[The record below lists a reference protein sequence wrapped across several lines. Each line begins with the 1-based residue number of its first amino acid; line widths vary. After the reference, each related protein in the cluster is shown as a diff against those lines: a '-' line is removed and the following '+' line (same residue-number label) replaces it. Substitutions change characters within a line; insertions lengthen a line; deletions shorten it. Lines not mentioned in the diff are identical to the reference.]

1 MIYAMHDAASAAML
15 PARMWAGAASAAL
28 RMPGGPDYLTWPSRA
43 AVAWAE
49 VTDDVLRPRGKPAW
63 NIKVRRGASEGV
75 AEEVVLDRPFVRL
88 LRFIAPGAAGGL
100 RVLLVAPMSGHHATL
115 LRGTVQD
122 MMDAG
127 LEVFVTDWRDAR
139 IVPLLYG
146 DFDLSSYVETVIT
159 LLQTLGP
166 DTHVVAVC
174 QPAPAVV
181 AAVSLLAS
189 RNDPAQPRSMTLMG
203 GPVDTRAAPTVVTQ
217 LAQQNSIQWFERHVV
232 ATVPPWHPGAFRRV
246 YPGFLQLAAFISMNP
261 DRHVEAHKRMF
272 NHLVRGDE
280 ESAAAHRRFYDE
292 YLAVMD
298 IPASYYLQTVETFFQ
313 THDLPLG
320 RMRVRGERVDPAA
333 IERTALLTVEGELDD
348 ISAPGQTIAA
358 HTMCASIPVSRRG
371 QHLQEGVGHYGIF
384 NGRKWRSDIL
394 PRIKGF
400 IEANDR
406 PSSAGMGALREA
418 AADAPFGRTDA
429 VGTGV
434 VQARRR

>member
-1 MIYAMHDAASAAML
+1 MLYAMHDAVSAAML
-15 PARMWAGAASAAL
+15 PARMFAQAASTAL
-28 RMPGGPDYLTWPSRA
+28 RNPSGPDFMTWPTRA

-63 NIKVRRGASEGV
+63 NIKAKRGAPESVQEQ
-75 AEEVVLDRPFVRL
+75 VVLDRPFIRL
-88 LRFIAPGAAGGL
+88 LRFVAPGAKVGP

-146 DFDLSSYVETVIT
+146 DFDLSSYVETIIS
-159 LLQTLGP
+159 LLQHLGP
-166 DTHVVAVC
+166 ETHVVAVC

-189 RNDPAQPRSMTLMG
+189 RGDVAQPRTMTLMG
-203 GPVDTRAAPTVVTQ
+203 GPVDTRAAPTVVTK
-217 LAQQNSIQWFERHVV
+217 LAAQHSIQWFERHVV

-261 DRHVEAHKRMF
+261 DRHVEAHRRMF
-272 NHLVRGDE
+272 QHLVKGDE

-298 IPASYYLQTVETFFQ
+298 VPARYYLQTVETFFQ
-313 THDLPLG
+313 KHDLAAG
-320 RMRVRGERVDPAA
+320 TMMVRGERVDPSA
-333 IERTALLTVEGELDD
+333 IQRTALLTVEGELDD

-358 HTMCASIPVSRRG
+358 HVICSNIPVSRRG
-371 QHLQEGVGHYGIF
+371 QYLQPAVGHYGIF
-384 NGRKWRSDIL
+384 NGRKWRSEIL
-394 PRIKGF
+394 PRIKSF

-406 PSSAGMGALREA
+406 TSSTAMGSLRESVALSSFA
-418 AADAPFGRTDA
+418 AE
-429 VGTGV
+429 
-434 VQARRR
+434 